1 VSGLPLADLRVL
13 DLSRLLPG
21 GYATLLMADLGADVV
36 KVEEPGKGDYIRWMP
51 PLASTGESG
60 GHLALNR
67 GKRSIT
73 CNLKTAEGRD
83 LLIDLVRRADV
94 LVESFRPG
102 VMDRLGVGYE
112 ALKAV
117 NPRLVYAA
125 ISGYGATGPYVDKA
139 GHDINYLAYAGALS
153 FSGSPDTGP
162 WPPGLQIGDI
172 GGGGL
177 QALVAILVALRVRD
191 QTGEGQ
197 FCDVSITDGVL
208 SWLTI
213 HAGSYAATGQPPRVV
228 AELLNGGYAW
238 YGTYRCA
245 DNRYVAIG
253 ALEPQFFHALV
264 TTLGVPELEGI
275 HMDRDKQPQLRARLE
290 EIFATKPRDEW
301 IALLGD
307 IDACVAPVLD
317 VGEAFADKSA
327 REREMVV
334 EMQLSDGT
342 PFATVNVTP
351 RLSTTPGRV
360 GGPPST
366 LGADTDV
373 VLTELGR
380 SAADIAALRA
390 AGAI

>member
-1 VSGLPLADLRVL
+1 MSELPLADVRVL

-21 GYATLLMADLGADVV
+21 GYTTMVLADLGADVI

-51 PLASTGESG
+51 PFAATGEGG
-60 GHLALNR
+60 GHLVLNR
-67 GKRSIT
+67 GKRSVT
-73 CNLKTAEGRD
+73 CNLKTEEGRGV
-83 LLIDLVRRADV
+83 LIDLVRTADV

-102 VMDRLGVGYE
+102 VMDRLGVGYD
-112 ALKAV
+112 ALRGI
-117 NPRLVYAA
+117 NQRLVYAA

-153 FSGSPDTGP
+153 FSGAAASGP

-177 QALVAILVALRVRD
+177 QAMVAILVALRVRE
-191 QTGEGQ
+191 QTGAGQ
-197 FCDVSITDGVL
+197 FCDVSMTDGVL

-213 HAGSYAATGQPPRVV
+213 HAGAYAATGVSPRAG

-245 DNRYVAIG
+245 DDRYIAVG

-264 TTLGVPELEGI
+264 EALGLPELEGM
-275 HMDRDKQPQLRARLE
+275 HLDRDRQPELRARLE
-290 EIFATKPRDEW
+290 EVFAAKPRDEW
-301 IALLGD
+301 LDMLGA

-317 VGEAFADKSA
+317 VEEAFADPAA
-327 REREMVV
+327 RERDMVV
-334 EMQLSDGT
+334 DAELPDGSAF
-342 PFATVNVTP
+342 PMIGVTP
-351 RLSTTPGRV
+351 RLSATPGRV
-360 GGPPST
+360 GALPSA
-366 LGADTDV
+366 LGADTDA
-373 VLTELGR
+373 VLAELGR
-380 SAADIAALRA
+380 TPDDIAAMRA